1 MNELACLLCT
11 LGDSNA
17 LLPHAA
23 LLLPRWLELGLLHLL
38 IDRIPGLLFHMN
50 AMLLLFDCS
59 SLPCMLC
66 SRRRVVSWAQTCS
79 AFRAV
84 SGTGAA

>member
-1 MNELACLLCT
+1 MDELASLLYT
-11 LGDSNA
+11 LGNSNT

-38 IDRIPGLLFHMN
+38 TSKIPGLLFHLN
-50 AMLLLFDCS
+50 AMLHLFDCS
-59 SLPCMLC
+59 SLLCMLC
-66 SRRRVVSWAQTCS
+66 SRRRFVSWAQTCS
-79 AFRAV
+79 AFRAN